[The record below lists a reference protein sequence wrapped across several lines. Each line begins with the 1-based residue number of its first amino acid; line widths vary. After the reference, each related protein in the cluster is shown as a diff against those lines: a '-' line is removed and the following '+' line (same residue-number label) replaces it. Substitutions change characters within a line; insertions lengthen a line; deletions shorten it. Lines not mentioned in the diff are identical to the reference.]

1 MREVFARIGFGHW
14 RIQRTFASWPTPG
27 PSVGG
32 LTGGPGELFVVEAKV
47 SGGTHLLRCAL
58 SALPSL
64 GPLVGVQTARGCAEQ
79 PSLNGN
85 RRQYACGAFWSFS
98 PPALRECRHRG
109 LARRREAV
117 RRPAVITVPHGGKRL
132 LQPRCA
138 VNDEELWSAKA
149 TLDQVIEAARQA
161 SVLSPPMLLAASN
174 TFWSSVRTPMT
185 TSSEIDVAFRS
196 SRTRTTVPS
205 RINRTIGSSAS
216 ERAFQASQ
224 SLRTFRHTRLTT
236 SLPSPSANSALS
248 ARRTRRVLV
257 PARYAEAIKASAAS
271 VRR

>member
-58 SALPSL
+58 SGLPSL

-109 LARRREAV
+109 LDARGLAQMMRV
-117 RRPAVITVPHGGKRL
+117 GLYRPVHVKTLRSQKLRVLLTHRKL
-132 LQPRCA
+132 LQ
-138 VNDEELWSAKA
+138 SKA
-149 TLDQVIEAARQA
+149 
-161 SVLSPPMLLAASN
+161 
-174 TFWSSVRTPMT
+174 
-185 TSSEIDVAFRS
+185 IDS
-196 SRTRTTVPS
+196 GVP
-205 RINRTIGSSAS
+205 
-216 ERAFQASQ
+216 ER
-224 SLRTFRHTRLTT
+224 
-236 SLPSPSANSALS
+236 
-248 ARRTRRVLV
+248 
-257 PARYAEAIKASAAS
+257 K
-271 VRR
+271 